1 MNILL
6 GVKTTRRIRLK
17 AIVFVVMA
25 MIFFLLAY
33 KIYFKIKRKL
43 RAMNIDGK
51 KLDIIQI
58 INECIVTRI
67 PGSRTIDSKI
77 TSPSSK

>member
-1 MNILL
+1 M
-6 GVKTTRRIRLK
+6 KTTRRIRLK

-58 INECIVTRI
+58 INECIVITLI